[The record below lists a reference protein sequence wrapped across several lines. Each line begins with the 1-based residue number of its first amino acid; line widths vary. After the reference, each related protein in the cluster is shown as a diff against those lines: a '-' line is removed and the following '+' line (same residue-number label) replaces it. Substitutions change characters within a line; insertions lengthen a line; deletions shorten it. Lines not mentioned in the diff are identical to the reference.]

1 MMSNEKEFLKRIKR
15 YNYVSLTISI
25 IMISLGFLFLKAI
38 VIRILESL

>member
-1 MMSNEKEFLKRIKR
+1 MSDDKEFLKRIRK
-15 YNYVSLTISI
+15 YNYASLTISI